1 MIFFLLK
8 IDYNFFDQ
16 IFASIENFCVVKRNT
31 LHCYIRDTL
40 DLFVSFL
47 NWSLQN
53 TDCRLGVK
61 YRMQTREVFSLY
73 YVQLSIANP

>member
-8 IDYNFFDQ
+8 IDYHFFDQ
-16 IFASIENFCVVKRNT
+16 IFASIENLCVAKRNT

-53 TDCRLGVK
+53 RLQTGSKMQNADQSRFQFILCSTIDC
-61 YRMQTREVFSLY
+61 
-73 YVQLSIANP
+73 